1 MITQDYTTQ
10 IIGENTE
17 VTMMSP
23 YGGTIYVDIDG
34 DTDCEVSIEGAI
46 DMPYFIQGTIIFLR
60 GPLYYKGY
68 FYILF
73 HCRSNNK

>member
-1 MITQDYTTQ
+1 MITQDYTTK
-10 IIGENTE
+10 IIGKNTV

-46 DMPYFIQGTIIFLR
+46 DMPYFIQGTIR
-60 GPLYYKGY
+60 GP
-68 FYILF
+68 
-73 HCRSNNK
+73 

>member
-1 MITQDYTTQ
+1 MITQDYTTK

-34 DTDCEVSIEGAI
+34 DTDCEVTIEGAI
-46 DMPYFIQGTIIFLR
+46 DMPYFIQGAIR

-68 FYILF
+68 FYILSY
-73 HCRSNNK
+73 CRSNNK